1 MVQQLYPPEL
11 LEEIKSIE
19 LLGSKWLIRLLGML
33 SGSRMRFSELQHNLG
48 ISSKTLSARLKEME
62 REGLVTRTLYAQVPL
77 RVEYEL
83 TAKGEELLVIVSEL
97 AKWEKK
103 WK

>member
-1 MVQQLYPPEL
+1 MAQQLYQPEV

-19 LLGSKWLIRLLGML
+19 LLSSKWLIKILGAL
-33 SGSRMRFSELQHNLG
+33 SRNCMRFSELQHGLG

-83 TAKGEELLVIVSEL
+83 TEKGEELLGIVSEFST
-97 AKWEKK
+97 WEKK